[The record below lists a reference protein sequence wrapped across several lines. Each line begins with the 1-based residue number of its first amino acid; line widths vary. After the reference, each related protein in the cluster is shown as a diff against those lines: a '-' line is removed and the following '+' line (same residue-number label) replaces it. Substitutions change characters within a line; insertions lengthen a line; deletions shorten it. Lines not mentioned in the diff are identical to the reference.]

1 MIHFELCYKKYHRS
15 IIKNVIK
22 ASQKRHEAFL
32 KAKLPTLQEVPKK
45 SPDVWALCAH
55 RTGNRCPT
63 LGLLMPNAWSLSA
76 HLMGKTDHLSY
87 LIIWLLVI
95 YYDPFRSSIM
105 LALRLKSFF
114 DEG

>member
-1 MIHFELCYKKYHRS
+1 MGVEVCSTSTVGTPYKGRGLSARANRIGKCFLLKKYQS
-15 IIKNVIK
+15 I
-22 ASQKRHEAFL
+22 L

-76 HLMGKTDHLSY
+76 HLMGKTDHLMVYDRTAYVILFLKKY
-87 LIIWLLVI
+87 LN
-95 YYDPFRSSIM
+95 R
-105 LALRLKSFF
+105 
-114 DEG
+114 

>member
-76 HLMGKTDHLSY
+76 HLMGKTDHLMVYDRTAYVILFLKKY
-87 LIIWLLVI
+87 LN
-95 YYDPFRSSIM
+95 R
-105 LALRLKSFF
+105 
-114 DEG
+114 

>member
-1 MIHFELCYKKYHRS
+1 MIHFELCYKKYHSS

-32 KAKLPTLQEVPKK
+32 IAKLPTLQEVPKK

-63 LGLLMPNAWSLSA
+63 LGLLMPNAWSVDA
-76 HLMGKTDHLSY
+76 QR
-87 LIIWLLVI
+87 LVPEC
-95 YYDPFRSSIM
+95 PFDGQDRP
-105 LALRLKSFF
+105 LDGL
-114 DEG
+114 

>member
-32 KAKLPTLQEVPKK
+32 IAKLPTLQEVPKK

-55 RTGNRCPT
+55 RTGNRSFNFFPST
-63 LGLLMPNAWSLSA
+63 LIVS
-76 HLMGKTDHLSY
+76 
-87 LIIWLLVI
+87 I
-95 YYDPFRSSIM
+95 YRYKNSI
-105 LALRLKSFF
+105 LN
-114 DEG
+114 

>member
-15 IIKNVIK
+15 IINNVIK

-32 KAKLPTLQEVPKK
+32 IAKLPTLQEVPKK

-55 RTGNRCPT
+55 RTGKCPT

-76 HLMGKTDHLSY
+76 HLMGKTDHLMVYDRTAYVILFLKKY
-87 LIIWLLVI
+87 LN
-95 YYDPFRSSIM
+95 S
-105 LALRLKSFF
+105 
-114 DEG
+114 

>member
-32 KAKLPTLQEVPKK
+32 IAKLPTLQEVPKK

-63 LGLLMPNAWSLSA
+63 LGLLMPNAWSVDAQRLVPECPF
-76 HLMGKTDHLSY
+76 MGKTDHLMVYDRTAYVILLLKKY
-87 LIIWLLVI
+87 LN
-95 YYDPFRSSIM
+95 S
-105 LALRLKSFF
+105 
-114 DEG
+114 